1 MTRAD
6 DFWRHAVR
14 SAYLTS
20 IEQAGLL
27 PLQVAWAELGQPD
40 RLWAMVP
47 VLRDDGAAQLEVL
60 TVERVE
66 AYARLYRAR
75 GYSIN
80 ASTEPDA

>member
-1 MTRAD
+1 MNRHD
-6 DFWRHAVR
+6 DFWSRAMR

-20 IEQAGLL
+20 IEQAALL
-27 PLQVAWAELGQPD
+27 PLQVQWAQPGQPD